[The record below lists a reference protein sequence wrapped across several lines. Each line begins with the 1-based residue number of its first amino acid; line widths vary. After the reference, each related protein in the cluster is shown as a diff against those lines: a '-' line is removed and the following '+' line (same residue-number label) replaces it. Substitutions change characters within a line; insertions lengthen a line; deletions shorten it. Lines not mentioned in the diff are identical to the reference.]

1 MKAVEEERGSKGKER
16 EGRWGAW
23 QPPEAGNLTP
33 RTSRPSG
40 QLTAISSM
48 RWPTSCTAGGGE
60 GERHAE
66 KVCVWERE
74 RGGETRLYLFAEASL
89 KRAGQQRKRGV
100 RTERREELHVPRSK
114 ELDSAVHLS
123 VSVSQR
129 RSIPGH
135 PVFTSAIRGYQTSAG
150 LWKIIP
156 TELREGAQ
164 CRGHTSGVWPVSS
177 GTIRSWF
184 SSTTCWWGEFCV
196 ILTYQRGTEGNTRH
210 I

>member
-1 MKAVEEERGSKGKER
+1 MA
-16 EGRWGAW
+16 
-23 QPPEAGNLTP
+23 
-33 RTSRPSG
+33 TSRSRQSDTTHQPSVRPADRYFQHEMTH
-40 QLTAISSM
+40 QLY
-48 RWPTSCTAGGGE
+48 RGGGE

-66 KVCVWERE
+66 KVLCERE
-74 RGGETRLYLFAEASL
+74 REGEGETRLYLFAESSL

-150 LWKIIP
+150 L
-156 TELREGAQ
+156 
-164 CRGHTSGVWPVSS
+164 
-177 GTIRSWF
+177 
-184 SSTTCWWGEFCV
+184 
-196 ILTYQRGTEGNTRH
+196 
-210 I
+210 